1 MVTRLNPTEEQ
12 TEASDMNVT
21 VAGTK
26 QAINMVESGAEQAS
40 EADLLEAL
48 LFGHKAVQELNEFQ
62 EQIIAE
68 IGEEKMEVELLLPSQ
83 ELTDEITAA
92 YNDSMKEAI
101 QIYDKQERAE
111 ATEALKEAVVEV

>member
-1 MVTRLNPTEEQ
+1 
-12 TEASDMNVT
+12 MNVT

-48 LFGHKAVQELNEFQ
+48 LFGHEAVKELNEFQ

-68 IGEEKMEVELLLPSQ
+68 IGEEKKWKSNFYFQVK
-83 ELTDEITAA
+83 
-92 YNDSMKEAI
+92 N
-101 QIYDKQERAE
+101 
-111 ATEALKEAVVEV
+111 